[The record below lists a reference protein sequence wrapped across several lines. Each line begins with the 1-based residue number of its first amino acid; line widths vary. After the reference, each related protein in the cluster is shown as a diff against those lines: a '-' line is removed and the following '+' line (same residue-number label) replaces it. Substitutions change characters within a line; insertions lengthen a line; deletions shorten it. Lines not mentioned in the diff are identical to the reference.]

1 MKKFF
6 YLFPI
11 ILVILFFETEN
22 INAQVP
28 NGDFESWTNG
38 IPDSCLGFTNIFQS
52 TDKHSGNF
60 AAKGIVDSL
69 YGTLIAP
76 LLLIEFPISNKYA
89 SLTGYYKYTAMG

>member
-76 LLLIEFPISNKYA
+76 LLLIEFTISNKYA